1 MADDVASVVNGRRAT
16 EARPLL
22 HVVSGPNLGAEVPL
36 ADGAWTIGTG
46 AAADLTF
53 AEPTL
58 ADAHIRI
65 VVAGGK
71 CRISAMTDGV
81 HLGGEALTVG
91 AERDLPA
98 LRAVTVGGTAFAI
111 GPAGSDW
118 SAIEVVAPAA
128 ASSPPPQDD
137 VSPVVEETIQ
147 PEPETRIDAEAR
159 MPTSPPRRSRLL
171 LLVGVAGLLVLAGV
185 VAFVLLSGN
194 KPAPTSVAGPDPLA
208 RADEVIKELRL
219 ADVTTSMVKG
229 RVVVA
234 GYVATNDEIATLGD
248 ALRSKGV
255 DADVQVR
262 SEAALVEMATTVL
275 KAYGVDAVA
284 KADGPG
290 RIVLLGYSDNAGRL
304 DDVVRRLQTD
314 VAGLREVTDR
324 IVSLD
329 RARASLVQAI
339 AAAGLGDVIKVTVAQ
354 RTIKVVG
361 FLDRARLSRWS
372 GIEEAFRRDFGN
384 HVSLDTQF
392 VTLSA
397 AAPRGVHLGKDP
409 FIILT
414 DGSRLSIGD
423 MLGVTGKIIAIQ
435 ADKIRV
441 RTVSGDVDLPYA
453 QTPNWIM
460 EDR

>member
-1 MADDVASVVNGRRAT
+1 ML
-16 EARPLL
+16 PL
-22 HVVSGPNLGAEVPL
+22 
-36 ADGAWTIGTG
+36 
-46 AAADLTF
+46 
-53 AEPTL
+53 
-58 ADAHIRI
+58 
-65 VVAGGK
+65 
-71 CRISAMTDGV
+71 
-81 HLGGEALTVG
+81 
-91 AERDLPA
+91 
-98 LRAVTVGGTAFAI
+98 
-111 GPAGSDW
+111 
-118 SAIEVVAPAA
+118 
-128 ASSPPPQDD
+128 
-137 VSPVVEETIQ
+137 
-147 PEPETRIDAEAR
+147 
-159 MPTSPPRRSRLL
+159 
-171 LLVGVAGLLVLAGV
+171 
-185 VAFVLLSGN
+185 GN
-194 KPAPTSVAGPDPLA
+194 KPAPTTVAGPDPLT
-208 RADEVIKELRL
+208 RAAEVIKELQL
-219 ADVTTSMVKG
+219 ADVTTGMVKG

-248 ALRSKGV
+248 ALHSKGV

-284 KADGPG
+284 KPDGPG
-290 RIVLLGYSDNAGRL
+290 RIVLVGYSDNGGRL

-314 VAGLREVTDR
+314 VAGLRDVTDR

-361 FLDRARLSRWS
+361 FLDRSRLSRWS

-384 HVSLDTQF
+384 HVGLDTQF

-423 MLGVTGKIIAIQ
+423 MLGVTGKIIAIRRTRSGSGRHP
-435 ADKIRV
+435 ATWTCRTRRRPIGSWRTGSERDHEAV
-441 RTVSGDVDLPYA
+441 RNSGP
-453 QTPNWIM
+453 TCG
-460 EDR
+460 

>member
-1 MADDVASVVNGRRAT
+1 M
-16 EARPLL
+16 
-22 HVVSGPNLGAEVPL
+22 
-36 ADGAWTIGTG
+36 
-46 AAADLTF
+46 
-53 AEPTL
+53 
-58 ADAHIRI
+58 
-65 VVAGGK
+65 
-71 CRISAMTDGV
+71 
-81 HLGGEALTVG
+81 
-91 AERDLPA
+91 
-98 LRAVTVGGTAFAI
+98 LR
-111 GPAGSDW
+111 
-118 SAIEVVAPAA
+118 
-128 ASSPPPQDD
+128 
-137 VSPVVEETIQ
+137 
-147 PEPETRIDAEAR
+147 
-159 MPTSPPRRSRLL
+159 L
-171 LLVGVAGLLVLAGV
+171 
-185 VAFVLLSGN
+185 GN
-194 KPAPTSVAGPDPLA
+194 KPAPTTVAGPDPLT
-208 RADEVIKELRL
+208 RAAEVIKELQL
-219 ADVTTSMVKG
+219 ADVTTGMVKG

-248 ALRSKGV
+248 ALHSKGV

-284 KADGPG
+284 KPDGPG
-290 RIVLLGYSDNAGRL
+290 RIVLVGYSDNGGRL

-314 VAGLREVTDR
+314 VAGLRDVTDR

-361 FLDRARLSRWS
+361 FLDRSRLSRWS
-372 GIEEAFRRDFGN
+372 GIEEAFRQDFGN
-384 HVSLDTQF
+384 HVGLDTQF

-441 RTVSGDVDLPYA
+441 RTASGDVDLPYA

-460 EDR
+460 EDRQ